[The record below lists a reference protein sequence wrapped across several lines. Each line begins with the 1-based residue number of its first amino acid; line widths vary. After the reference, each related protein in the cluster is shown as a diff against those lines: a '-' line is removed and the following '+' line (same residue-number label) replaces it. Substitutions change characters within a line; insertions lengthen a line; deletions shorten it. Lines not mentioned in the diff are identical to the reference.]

1 MAANLLLLTLNSFKA
16 LFCTPLV
23 LLIPLTGNK
32 VVGFFFFN
40 YYYFFAKWKIFGAN
54 NNQKLQ
60 EMGAER
66 FAVKPAS
73 FWAGIKAGP
82 QRL

>member
-32 VVGFFFFN
+32 VVGFGFFLTIIIFLQSGKYLGLIIIKN
-40 YYYFFAKWKIFGAN
+40 YKKWGQNA
-54 NNQKLQ
+54 L
-60 EMGAER
+60 
-66 FAVKPAS
+66 
-73 FWAGIKAGP
+73 
-82 QRL
+82 L